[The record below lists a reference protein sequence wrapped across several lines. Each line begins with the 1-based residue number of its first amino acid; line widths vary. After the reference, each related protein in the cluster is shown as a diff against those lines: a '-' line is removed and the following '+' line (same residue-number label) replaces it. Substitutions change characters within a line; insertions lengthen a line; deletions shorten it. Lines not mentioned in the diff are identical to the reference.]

1 MRFRKLL
8 AIFVLAAMAAGSV
21 AAQNRPA
28 MVRKVIEI
36 KYADLDLIVKVINT
50 FVGMPQAYTFDRGS
64 RTVII
69 NVPEE
74 IAKVVED
81 TIQRLDVPSAAPKDI
96 ELTAWF
102 LVASDKEP
110 STGTAPPADLEKV
123 IAQLRATFAFKN
135 YRLIDALALRCR
147 SGQGAELS
155 GAITGGSSAPTL
167 TQFKL
172 RTATVAAGDKATVVR
187 IDGLRAGLRIPAWA
201 PGGAMQYL
209 ETGINGTD
217 ITVGEGQKVVVGKS
231 SMEGPDKALIVV
243 LSVKVL

>member
-8 AIFVLAAMAAGSV
+8 AIFVLAATAAGSL
-21 AAQNRPA
+21 AAQNPA

-36 KYADLDLIVKVINT
+36 KYADLDLINKVINT
-50 FVGMPQAYTFDRGS
+50 FVGMPHGYTFDRGS

-81 TIQRLDVPSAAPKDI
+81 TIRRLDVPSAAPKDI

-110 STGTAPPADLEKV
+110 STGTAPPAELEKV
-123 IAQLRATFAFKN
+123 IAQLRAAFAFKN
-135 YRLIDALALRCR
+135 YRLIDAMALRCR
-147 SGQGAELS
+147 SGQGAEAS
-155 GAITGGSSAPTL
+155 GAITGGQAPTL

-172 RTATVAAGDKATVVR
+172 RAATVAAGEKGTVVR
-187 IDGLRAGLRIPAWA
+187 IDALRAGLRLPAYSGS
-201 PGGAMQYL
+201 GGAFQYVD
-209 ETGINGTD
+209 TGINGTD